1 MMSTN
6 EDQDSLKV
14 NENEDGTFTIEW
26 DGNDPRYSFLNDL
39 SEEQITE
46 LLTKGLEEK
55 IKMWEAEDESPS
67 Y

>member
-39 SEEQITE
+39 TEEQITE
-46 LLTKGLEEK
+46 LLTRGLEEQVK
-55 IKMWEAEDESPS
+55 KWESEDEPPN